1 VSSTARESI
10 IARPSKAALNPK
22 RITAAIQDGRNPHL
36 LADDRVVDRKR
47 KTLREKP
54 LEAVGCFVDA
64 RKLGERVDICE
75 KAL

>member
-1 VSSTARESI
+1 
-10 IARPSKAALNPK
+10 LNPK

-36 LADDRVVDRKR
+36 LADNRVVDRKR

>member
-1 VSSTARESI
+1 LV
-10 IARPSKAALNPK
+10 AATFFFHLFL
-22 RITAAIQDGRNPHL
+22 RHL
-36 LADDRVVDRKR
+36 LADNRVVDRKR